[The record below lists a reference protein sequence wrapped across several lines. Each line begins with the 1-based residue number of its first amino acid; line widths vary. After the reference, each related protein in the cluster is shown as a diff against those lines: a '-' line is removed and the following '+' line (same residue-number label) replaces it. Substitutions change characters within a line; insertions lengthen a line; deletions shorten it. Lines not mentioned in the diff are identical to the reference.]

1 VDSIHFT
8 MSHENLRRILKK
20 DYVMIG
26 SDSGA
31 KTLEGPLGEG
41 NPHPRAYGTCPRV
54 LQQFVREE
62 GLLSLEEAVRKMTS
76 DPIKKLGIRDRGL
89 IRQGFAADLV
99 LFDPQTIRDPSTY
112 EEPKRYPEGIRMVMV
127 NGEVVVM
134 DGEHTGKRPGKILT
148 LRSY

>member
-1 VDSIHFT
+1 
-8 MSHENLRRILKK
+8 
-20 DYVMIG
+20 
-26 SDSGA
+26 
-31 KTLEGPLGEG
+31 
-41 NPHPRAYGTCPRV
+41 
-54 LQQFVREE
+54 
-62 GLLSLEEAVRKMTS
+62 
-76 DPIKKLGIRDRGL
+76 L

-99 LFDPQTIRDPSTY
+99 FFDPQTIRDPSTY